1 MVSCDERKG
10 RYKIRKPFDKVKGGQ
25 FGLVIKPVAPD
36 TFVYIIKD
44 SFKKQIGVQ
53 WRF

>member
-1 MVSCDERKG
+1 MVPFDERKG
-10 RYKIRKPFDKVKGGQ
+10 RYEIRKPFGKVKGQQ

-36 TFVYIIKD
+36 TFVYIITD
-44 SFKKQIGVQ
+44 SFKKQIGIQ